1 METDDTRRRHSAA
14 TAVLLLVLVFAAAV
28 IVPQLAGANP
38 GPGPF
43 NPGDCATN
51 PTSSM
56 HNYTLDDGVAR
67 GNFGVPVETEDPVE
81 ALRLLREYVNCSP
94 EGAAS
99 TVAHLN
105 RTLPFIGI
113 AGAQAKA
120 DEYRAN
126 RAAWQQAVQ
135 EFETLVAQCNAPFT
149 RYSSGVTYS
158 TLGLHKGDIPKFFGA
173 VVGHPTLDLVFNCG
187 GFEIAFVQTCHFQ
200 PKMSVG
206 AVPVTGHMSWPT
218 RSGGGTPPGVR
229 PPNTPVTQHPTPT
242 TTPTTRPTTTT
253 TRPTTTTTWRPTTT
267 TTWRPTTTTT
277 TCPDTVCYNE
287 DPSDVDGSGSN
298 GGGTPSDVDTS
309 TPTATV
315 AQPYDPPPGPS
326 GTVPQPGQN
335 NGTIPSG
342 DDSGVGG

>member
-1 METDDTRRRHSAA
+1 MEIDDIRRRQAA
-14 TAVLLLVLVFAAAV
+14 MTAMWSFVVLAVLALAVV
-28 IVPQLAGANP
+28 IVPQIAGANP

-43 NPGDCATN
+43 NPGDCATT

-113 AGAQAKA
+113 AGVQAKA

-149 RYSSGVTYS
+149 RYSTGVTYS
-158 TLGLHKGDIPKFFGA
+158 TLGLHKGDIPRFFGA

-187 GFEIAFVQTCHFQ
+187 GVEIAFVQPCHFQ
-200 PKMSVG
+200 PKMPVG

-218 RSGGGTPPGVR
+218 RSGGGAPPGVR

-242 TTPTTRPTTTT
+242 TPTTG
-253 TRPTTTTTWRPTTT
+253 PTTTTTWRPTTT
-267 TTWRPTTTTT
+267 TTWRPPTTTTT
-277 TCPDTVCYNE
+277 DICPPTDCYTE
-287 DPSDVDGSGSN
+287 PPVVVGGSNNN
-298 GGGTPSDVDTS
+298 GGGTPSGNHGS

-315 AQPYDPPPGPS
+315 APPDDPPPGPS

-342 DDSGVGG
+342 DGSGVGG